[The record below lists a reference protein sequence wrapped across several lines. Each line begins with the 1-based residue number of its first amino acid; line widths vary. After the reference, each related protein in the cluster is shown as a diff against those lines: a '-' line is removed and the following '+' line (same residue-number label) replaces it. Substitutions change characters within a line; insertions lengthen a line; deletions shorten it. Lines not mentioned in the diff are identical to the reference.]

1 MDTTNRL
8 FIVLCAAAWVVVM
21 AVIIFLT
28 WAAPDRT
35 INRLGDF
42 VEFLGNNNTDAGK
55 LVVTLAAI
63 AAGIIAFLVMVLE
76 VAPDDNPS
84 ELRVEQAGATMVVP
98 ADALRMRLE
107 EALLML
113 PDVTAAR
120 THVRSRD
127 KGIAASMELT
137 VPPGVSIA
145 NLTQEAVR
153 VVVEAIQTDLGLP
166 VSGVPPV
173 KFTFGGSRAPVHPI
187 PETPPVFANPAPM
200 ATVQTVD
207 ERISTAPPT
216 APATTPAPEPAVEPS
231 ASTPPVASPPYAYDS
246 PPSAPQSQP
255 PFVFDDPLSAPE
267 SPPEQPP
274 SQPF

>member
-8 FIVLCAAAWVVVM
+8 FIVLCAAAWIVAM

-35 INRLGDF
+35 IDRLGDF

-55 LVVTLAAI
+55 LVITLAAV
-63 AAGIIAFLVMVLE
+63 AAGIVGLLVMVLE
-76 VAPDDNPS
+76 VAPDDDPK

-120 THVRSRD
+120 TRVWTRD
-127 KGIAASMELT
+127 KGIATSMELT
-137 VPPGVSIA
+137 VPPGVNIA
-145 NLTQEAVR
+145 TVTQDAVR
-153 VVVEAIQTDLGLP
+153 AVVEVIQTDLGLP

-173 KFTFGGSRAPVHPI
+173 KITFGGSRTPVHPL
-187 PETPPVFANPAPM
+187 PETPTTFANPAPM

-207 ERISTAPPT
+207 ERISTTPEP
-216 APATTPAPEPAVEPS
+216 APAPAAEPPASPPPLAYGNPTPAP
-231 ASTPPVASPPYAYDS
+231 
-246 PPSAPQSQP
+246 Q
-255 PFVFDDPLSAPE
+255 

>member
-8 FIVLCAAAWVVVM
+8 FIVLCAAAWIMAM

-55 LVVTLAAI
+55 LVITLAAI
-63 AAGIIAFLVMVLE
+63 AAGIVAMLVMVLE
-76 VAPDDNPS
+76 VAPDDNPK

-120 THVRSRD
+120 THVWTRD
-127 KGIAASMELT
+127 KGIATSMELT
-137 VPPGVSIA
+137 VPPGVNIA
-145 NLTQEAVR
+145 NVTQEAVR
-153 VVVEAIQTDLGLP
+153 VVVDAIQTDLGLP

-173 KFTFGGSRAPVHPI
+173 KITFGGSRSPVHPI
-187 PETPPVFANPAPM
+187 PETPPTFANPAPM

-207 ERISTAPPT
+207 ERISTTP
-216 APATTPAPEPAVEPS
+216 APATEPP
-231 ASTPPVASPPYAYDS
+231 ASPPPFAYGS
-246 PPSAPQSQP
+246 PPPVQQ
-255 PFVFDDPLSAPE
+255 